1 MNKWMIYP
9 LEALLHNIFFFFSLG
24 NSQKDE
30 NKFSVEIENLQVA
43 AVGKDAYN
51 GKQLQWK
58 NKSSKKVEGN

>member
-1 MNKWMIYP
+1 MNDLPSRGLAAQY
-9 LEALLHNIFFFFSLG
+9 LFFFPLG

-58 NKSSKKVEGN
+58 NKPSKKVEGN